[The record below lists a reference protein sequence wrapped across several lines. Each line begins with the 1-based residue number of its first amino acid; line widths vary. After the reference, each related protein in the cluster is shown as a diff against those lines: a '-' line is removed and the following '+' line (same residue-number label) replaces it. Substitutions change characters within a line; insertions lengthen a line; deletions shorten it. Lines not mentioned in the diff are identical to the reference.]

1 MRYETRNLAKLV
13 GVTIENEKEDVS
25 KQDCETNAAK
35 RLLGRLK
42 KEYPRLQI
50 CIQGDALYTTE
61 PMMKLCKEH
70 KWEYIFTHKNTRQK
84 NVAGTYEWICL
95 GEGQTK
101 KEKLCKEKRIGS
113 YVNHVE
119 DTAGKTETMNVYEYE
134 YKYIEGGKEKNTKF
148 QWISSIELTAKNLE
162 EMITAGRGRWMIENE
177 GFNNQK
183 NGLYNICHINS
194 RNRQFIFLHWVYLIV
209 LSKIPRI

>member
-70 KWEYIFTHKNTRQK
+70 K
-84 NVAGTYEWICL
+84 
-95 GEGQTK
+95 
-101 KEKLCKEKRIGS
+101 
-113 YVNHVE
+113 
-119 DTAGKTETMNVYEYE
+119 
-134 YKYIEGGKEKNTKF
+134 
-148 QWISSIELTAKNLE
+148 
-162 EMITAGRGRWMIENE
+162 
-177 GFNNQK
+177 
-183 NGLYNICHINS
+183 
-194 RNRQFIFLHWVYLIV
+194 
-209 LSKIPRI
+209 